1 MGLKRIPD
9 QLAQEAAGTCPQLP
23 TLFSISVQSNK
34 GIPERRHLVGPQ
46 NTPQRGARLELGF
59 HLLHKYPVLSSDPLE
74 PEGFKWATG
83 RRRIIKKMGN
93 SKSGFWPKG
102 NSSKRTVFQ
111 NRTNLEVRTRV
122 GRPRVHGKKSKFK
135 RSSRLSRMLSLPACD
150 LPRDADRGENLRLFC
165 LPSKP
170 LFLLEFTMSW
180 RLGGVN

>member
-1 MGLKRIPD
+1 MGRKRIPD
-9 QLAQEAAGTCPQLP
+9 RLGQEAAVTRPPLP
-23 TLFSISVQSNK
+23 TVFSISARSNK

-102 NSSKRTVFQ
+102 NSSKCTVFQ
-111 NRTNLEVRTRV
+111 NKTNWEVRTRV
-122 GRPRVHGKKSKFK
+122 GRPRGHGK
-135 RSSRLSRMLSLPACD
+135 SLN
-150 LPRDADRGENLRLFC
+150 LKEVRGYQECCPCLRVTY
-165 LPSKP
+165 P
-170 LFLLEFTMSW
+170 ETQM
-180 RLGGVN
+180 GVRI